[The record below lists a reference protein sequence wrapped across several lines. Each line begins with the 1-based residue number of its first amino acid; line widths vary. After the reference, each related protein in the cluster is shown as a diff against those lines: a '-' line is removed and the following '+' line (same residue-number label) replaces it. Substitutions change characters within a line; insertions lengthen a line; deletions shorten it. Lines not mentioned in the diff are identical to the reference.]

1 MTKHKSPLPEEFASI
16 EAAQEFWDTHST
28 ADYWEEM
35 EDVDMQL
42 SPTLRA
48 KLETKKLYRLLGL
61 SAQQVSALEEEAKR
75 EQTNTRQLITHWVL
89 EHIPDMPRASGQ

>member
-1 MTKHKSPLPEEFASI
+1 MTEHKSPLPEEFTSI
-16 EAAQEFWDTHST
+16 EAVQEFWETHST

-61 SAQQVSALEEEAKR
+61 SAQQVAAIEEEAKR
-75 EQTNTRQLITHWVL
+75 EHTNTRQLITHWVH
-89 EHIPDMPRASGQ
+89 EHLQHMPMASGQ